1 MGSEGTIDI
10 PGSGAVGMP
19 LAAHVTNAGRDAVK
33 TGRLFGFSGM
43 ATDGDFYVPLSCI
56 KSFTAV
62 Q

>member
-1 MGSEGTIDI
+1 
-10 PGSGAVGMP
+10 MP